1 MRLDLSAPVDAT
13 DHTRGVTGGHQ
24 LVVYG
29 DFECPYTAAAMRDIG
44 RLVGDGA
51 AFEVV
56 FRYFP
61 LREIHPHAQAAAEA
75 AEAAAR
81 QDRFWEMH
89 DVLFRNQL
97 RLEADDLRRYSER
110 VGVDLDQQPVGTDA
124 AAAIA
129 ESTSEGRQ
137 IIDVRMEGAPRHL
150 VDDLLQCG
158 DGCAPG
164 EIGALRGGEL
174 GAGGDHRDRLEALDC
189 PDATDGME

>member
-44 RLVGDGA
+44 RLLGDGA

-81 QDRFWEMH
+81 IRTGSGKMH

-97 RLEADDLRRYSER
+97 RLEADDLRRYAER
-110 VGVDLDQQPVGTDA
+110 VGLDLGRFDSDRADDAVKARIERDVESGVQSAVDGTPSLFIDGQRYVGP
-124 AAAIA
+124 
-129 ESTSEGRQ
+129 R
-137 IIDVRMEGAPRHL
+137 DVDSLGLAL
-150 VDDLLQCG
+150 GLTGQDLSG
-158 DGCAPG
+158 S
-164 EIGALRGGEL
+164 
-174 GAGGDHRDRLEALDC
+174 
-189 PDATDGME
+189 